1 MTCVCCSGDLTA
13 RLLLL
18 CYFST
23 NYCCTTR
30 PSVHP
35 RPDSDPDCQTPRPPD
50 PDSDSDA
57 DADADSDPS
66 VGPPLRTG
74 WLAADYAALA
84 SGGCF
89 PQARSCKSWSWWRL
103 LEATGGSLVQL
114 GPIVR
119 PLPFPRPRAASY
131 SYISSFLLLHPPSH
145 CTAPHRTAL
154 LENPPTQDKR
164 LLFELLSHLGFW
176 ACGLEGFSCA
186 PRPTT
191 CANTD

>member
-1 MTCVCCSGDLTA
+1 LLHYSAIGSPTA
-13 RLLLL
+13 GLGPRL
-18 CYFST
+18 
-23 NYCCTTR
+23 
-30 PSVHP
+30 
-35 RPDSDPDCQTPRPPD
+35 PDPQTPRPPD
-50 PDSDSDA
+50 PRLRLRRRRRLRSKCWPALA
-57 DADADSDPS
+57 DWLA
-66 VGPPLRTG
+66 G

-164 LLFELLSHLGFW
+164 LLFELLSHLGLRAF
-176 ACGLEGFSCA
+176 LVHLV
-186 PRPTT
+186 PPPVPTPTDDHRPI
-191 CANTD
+191 NRRR